1 MASSGVLKVKICE
14 LDVSASSPALGVVVT
29 VDGQYVSQTGQV
41 PANSEGK
48 FIFQEEFEEIIDG
61 ASKIAFR
68 VITKC
73 ESSQSGGVAEGNAEI
88 ASVAGKTTKVSLQPS
103 GSLTI
108 TVNLGQIEG
117 SVSRNFKERGAEL
130 ERRRGAV
137 RRKVHQVNGHKFVAR
152 FFRQPTYCSHCHEF
166 IWGLGKQGYQCD
178 VCLQAVHKKCHDQ
191 VHTVCKELKEE
202 ENDPSMIKEHSFV
215 AHTYKSPTFCDHCG
229 SLLYGLMKQ
238 GVKCKLCKI
247 NIHHRC
253 IEITPQNC
261 GIKQADILSMRSDDA
276 ASVMTAATTDSGV
289 VASPTTGR
297 KSCKYGI
304 DAFNLLKTL
313 GKGSFGKVMLA
324 EMKGTNEVYAIKV
337 LKKDVVINDDD
348 VECTMIEKRVLAM
361 AGNHPFCTKLHSC
374 FQNASSLFFVM
385 EYINGGDLM
394 FHMQRQR
401 RLPEDHARFYAAEIS
416 LALNY
421 LHEKGIIYRDLKLD
435 NVLLDSEGHVK
446 LTDYGMCKEG
456 LRPGDTTSTFCGT
469 PNYIAPEILRGEEYD
484 WSVDWWALGVLMFE
498 MLAGR
503 SPFDV
508 VSGNDH
514 GEQSTEDYLFQVILE
529 KTIRIP
535 RNISVR
541 AGNVLK
547 SFLEKNPKERLGC
560 NPTTGYSDI
569 TSHIFFR
576 NVDWELMENRQFPP
590 PYKPPLTDE
599 RDLANF
605 DPQFTTEPLEFTP
618 DDPKT
623 LASIDQSEFEGF
635 EYVNPLLMSKADDV

>member
-394 FHMQRQR
+394 FHMQRSHR
-401 RLPEDHARFYAAEIS
+401 FDEPRARYYSAEIVC
-416 LALNY
+416 ALLY
-421 LHEKGIIYRDLKLD
+421 LHTAGIIYRDLKLD
-435 NVLLDSEGHVK
+435 NVMLSCEGHIK
-446 LTDYGMCKEG
+446 IADFGMCKENIIDG
-456 LRPGDTTSTFCGT
+456 ATTSTFCGT
-469 PNYIAPEILRGEEYD
+469 PDYIAPEIIEEMDYNA
-484 WSVDWWALGVLMFE
+484 SVDWWALGVLMYE
-498 MLAGR
+498 MLAGQA
-503 SPFDV
+503 PFEGDDDDELFNNILHEQV
-508 VSGNDH
+508 LYPSWISKGAVS
-514 GEQSTEDYLFQVILE
+514 IL
-529 KTIRIP
+529 R
-535 RNISVR
+535 
-541 AGNVLK
+541 G
-547 SFLEKNPKERLGC
+547 FLTRPVHKRLGC
-560 NPTTGYSDI
+560 TPAGGAAI
-569 TSHIFFR
+569 KSHPFFSAIS
-576 NVDWELMENRQFPP
+576 WERLEKGEI
-590 PYKPPLTDE
+590 KPPFVPQLKSKADTG
-599 RDLANF
+599 NF
-605 DPQFTTEPLEFTP
+605 DTDFTNEAAAISP
-618 DDPKT
+618 
-623 LASIDQSEFEGF
+623 IDQSIIASINQNEFNGF
-635 EYVNPLLMSKADDV
+635 TFTNADVILSQ